1 MLTTS
6 LSILMTFTVLA
17 QDKTI
22 INAKSSEI
30 SDNLDLRALASIFGD
45 SKNLE
50 DFEQRINDPNA
61 QISNLDLNEDNQV
74 DYLRVVESVEGN
86 AHLVVVQSV
95 LGKDTYQDVATIEV
109 EKDNNNQ
116 VQIQVVGDVY
126 MYGPNYIYEPVY
138 VHTPVIY
145 TTFWAPYYRPYV
157 SVWYWNYYPK
167 FYVAWNP
174 WPVFRYRNHIGVYI
188 NFHNHYNYVNVR
200 KCTRAVAL
208 YQPIRANYCERTY
221 PTRAFSYRNH
231 NYQNRYELDQ
241 TRRVKYLNTRSEVA
255 YNNPGRNNTKSY
267 NDTPTRNEHGTRYE
281 SNSGIRNGSNDNGNI
296 RNQSGIRNENAIGT
310 RNSEYNQIRTRDN
323 QASSPRNS
331 GRERS
336 ESISTRAYENRGSK
350 STERQ
355 SERGGRRR

>member
-1 MLTTS
+1 
-6 LSILMTFTVLA
+6 MTFTVLA

-86 AHLVVVQSV
+86 THLVVVQSV

-109 EKDNNNQ
+109 EKDSNNQ

-174 WPVFRYRNHIGVYI
+174 WPVFRYRNHIGVHI

-241 TRRVKYLNTRSEVA
+241 TRRVKHANSRSEMA
-255 YNNPGRNNTKSY
+255 YNSPTRNNTRSY
-267 NDTPTRNEHGTRYE
+267 NDTPTRNGNGTRYE
-281 SNSGIRNGSNDNGNI
+281 SNSGIRS
-296 RNQSGIRNENAIGT
+296 QSGTRTEHTNGT
-310 RNSEYNQIRTRDN
+310 RNLEYHQTRSRDN

-331 GRERS
+331 GRERN
-336 ESISTRAYENRGSK
+336 ESMNTRSHENRDSRNA
-350 STERQ
+350 ERQ
-355 SERGGRRR
+355 YERGGRRS

>member
-1 MLTTS
+1 
-6 LSILMTFTVLA
+6 MTFTVLA

-86 AHLVVVQSV
+86 THLVVVQSV

-109 EKDNNNQ
+109 EKDSNNQ

-174 WPVFRYRNHIGVYI
+174 WPVFRYRNHIGVHI

-241 TRRVKYLNTRSEVA
+241 TRRVKHANSRSEMAYNSPTRNNTRS
-255 YNNPGRNNTKSY
+255 YNN
-267 NDTPTRNEHGTRYE
+267 TPTRNGNGTRYE
-281 SNSGIRNGSNDNGNI
+281 SNSGIRSQSGTRTEHTNGS
-296 RNQSGIRNENAIGT
+296 
-310 RNSEYNQIRTRDN
+310 RNSEYHQTRSRDN

-336 ESISTRAYENRGSK
+336 ESMNTRSQENRGSRNA
-350 STERQ
+350 ERQ
-355 SERGGRRR
+355 SKKEGRRR